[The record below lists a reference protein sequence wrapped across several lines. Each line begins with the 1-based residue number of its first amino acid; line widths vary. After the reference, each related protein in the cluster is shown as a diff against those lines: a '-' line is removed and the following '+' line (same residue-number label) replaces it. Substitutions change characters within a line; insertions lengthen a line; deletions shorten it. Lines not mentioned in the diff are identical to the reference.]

1 MAMVDVV
8 SSSLQAGL
16 RLNSVVLV
24 QSWQPCGA
32 VLHSLREPVELSQ

>member
-24 QSWQPCGA
+24 
-32 VLHSLREPVELSQ
+32 H